1 VHRDSYTW
9 EMTTRRR
16 TIPFAF
22 VGVLAL
28 LTLGIALIGILDSPS
43 PAQIS
48 LQIAAEQ
55 TAEAPSFSYTVDSQI
70 VTSKLGPAV
79 SLDRGHGIWHAP
91 DRWQVRY
98 DHDGVSSLTT
108 VTGSL
113 LQLRSGHGVSL
124 KFQLPSLSADAPLM
138 NPNSPVLSLPPLGLL
153 SSATDVTHHGNSYS
167 FDIPRLKTGVS
178 GWVAYAPLSHATV
191 ALPLVV
197 ALNTPARVVIKGGYV
212 VSLSF
217 PHGIQP
223 LHHGGL
229 RLISDWHIFQIG
241 TATATAGRG

>member
-1 VHRDSYTW
+1 
-9 EMTTRRR
+9 M
-16 TIPFAF
+16 IPFAF

-28 LTLGIALIGILDSPS
+28 LALGIALVGIHDSPS

-70 VTSKLGPAV
+70 VPSKFGPAV
-79 SLDRGHGIWHAP
+79 SLGRGHGMWQAP

-98 DHDGVSSLTT
+98 DHNGVTSLTT

-113 LQLRSGHGVSL
+113 LQLHSGHGVSL
-124 KFQLPSLSADAPLM
+124 KFQLPSLSADEPLT
-138 NPNSPVLSLPPLGLL
+138 NPGSPVLSLPPLGLL
-153 SSATDVTHHGNSYS
+153 SSATKVTHNGNSYS
-167 FDIPRLKTGVS
+167 FEIPRLKTGVS

-197 ALNTPARVVIKGGYV
+197 ALNTPARVVIRGGYV

-229 RLISDWHIFQIG
+229 RIVSDWHIFQIG
-241 TATATAGRG
+241 TATLTGAAGPG